1 MTKILVAEDSATQ
14 AAQIRGLLEEA
25 NYEVDVVA
33 NGKEALQ
40 RLRSNAAPDL
50 VLTDMVMP
58 VMDGLQLVRAIRVHY
73 SDIPVILM
81 TSQGTDA
88 IAIEALEDGAAGYV
102 PKSQVSLRLVDE
114 IAQVLHVSQVNR
126 SYERLL
132 GCLTHNEFSF
142 QLSNDVELID
152 PLVDLMLQMM
162 GGMRLCDSTGR
173 VRVGLAIEHAL
184 LNALYRGN
192 LEISLADMLTT
203 REMMVQGPPSA
214 GLVEQRLSQSPYCD
228 RKIGLEVTMSPDE
241 ARFVIRDE
249 GPGFDTAKL
258 PGRGDPEMLED
269 KGGHGL
275 LLMQTFM
282 DEVTF
287 NARGNEVTMVKR
299 REA

>member
-1 MTKILVAEDSATQ
+1 MTRILVAEDSATQ
-14 AAQIRGLLEEA
+14 ATQIRGLLEEA
-25 NYEVDVVA
+25 NYEVDLVG

-40 RLRSNAAPDL
+40 RLRSGPGVDL

-58 VMDGLQLVRAIRVHY
+58 LMDGLQLVRAIRVHH
-73 SDIPVILM
+73 SEVPVILM

-102 PKSQVSLRLVDE
+102 PKSQVSLRLADE
-114 IAQVLHVSQVNR
+114 IAQVLHVSQINR

-132 GCLTHNEFSF
+132 GCLTRNEFSF
-142 QLSNDVELID
+142 QLSNDVSLID
-152 PLVDLMLQMM
+152 PLIDLLLQMM
-162 GGMRLCDSTGR
+162 MGMKLCDSTGR

-192 LEISLADMLTT
+192 LEISAADMLTT
-203 REMMVQGPPSA
+203 RELLIQEPPSA
-214 GLVEQRLSQSPYCD
+214 SLVERRLSEPPYCD
-228 RKIGLEVTMSPDE
+228 RKVHLDVRMSPGE
-241 ARFVIRDE
+241 ARFTIRDE
-249 GPGFDTAKL
+249 GPGFDVTKL
-258 PGRGDPEMLED
+258 PGQGDPETLENE
-269 KGGHGL
+269 GGHGL

-299 REA
+299 RDA

>member
-1 MTKILVAEDSATQ
+1 MTKILIAEDSATQ
-14 AAQIRGLLEEA
+14 ATQIRGLLEEA
-25 NYEVDVVA
+25 NYEVEVVA

-132 GCLTHNEFSF
+132 GCLLRNEFSF
-142 QLSNDVELID
+142 QLTNDVELID
-152 PLVDLMLQMM
+152 PLVDLLLQMM
-162 GGMRLCDSTGR
+162 TGMRLCDSTGR
-173 VRVGLAIEHAL
+173 LRVGLAIEHAL

-192 LEISLADMLTT
+192 LEISSADMLTT
-203 REMMVQGPPSA
+203 REIMVQGAPSA
-214 GLVEQRLSQSPYCD
+214 GPVEQRLSQAPYCD
-228 RKIGLEVTMSPDE
+228 RKIRLEVTMSSDE
-241 ARFVIRDE
+241 ARFVVCDE
-249 GPGFDTAKL
+249 GPGFDLSKL
-258 PGRGDPEMLED
+258 PGRGDPERLEE

-287 NARGNEVTMVKR
+287 NARGNEVTLVKR